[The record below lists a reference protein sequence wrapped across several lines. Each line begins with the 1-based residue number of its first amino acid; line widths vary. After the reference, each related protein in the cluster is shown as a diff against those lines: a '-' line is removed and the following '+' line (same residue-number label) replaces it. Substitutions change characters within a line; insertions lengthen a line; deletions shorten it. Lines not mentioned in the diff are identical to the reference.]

1 MVCHTGAA
9 LRHFSVC
16 HLFQII
22 PLNIRIQDA
31 DRVNPTP
38 ASDSLYII
46 SAVYSVLVNE
56 RRTNLPL
63 NNIYIRKLLV
73 MTAHRVYAF
82 YKETPKRL
90 NQFPYISR
98 AAVAVMYNGINS
110 PLYIRKYSF

>member
-16 HLFQII
+16 HLFQFI
-22 PLNIRIQDA
+22 PLNFRIQDA

-38 ASDSLYII
+38 ACDSLYII
-46 SAVYSVLVNE
+46 SAVYSVLVNVW
-56 RRTNLPL
+56 RTKRPL

-73 MTAHRVYAF
+73 MTARQVYEF

-90 NQFPYISR
+90 NQLPYISR

-110 PLYIRKYSF
+110 PLYIRKYSL